1 MGDKSDNIGG
11 IKGAGEKTLL
21 KYIPELSESSVLIDT
36 NFIAQKY
43 QDVKKKPKLVET
55 ILENEDVVERNLELM
70 QLRDVNIS
78 TDSKMKIVHK
88 LDTVKAD
95 LRKMDLTK
103 LMIRS
108 KILSNFPNYDI
119 WLTTTFA
126 PLTRFINGSD
136 SSKS

>member
-1 MGDKSDNIGG
+1 
-11 IKGAGEKTLL
+11 LVQ
-21 KYIPELSESSVLIDT
+21 SSIIVDT
-36 NFIAQKY
+36 KFIAQKY
-43 QDVKKKPKLVET
+43 QDIKKKPKLVET
-55 ILENEDVVERNLELM
+55 ILENEDIVDRNLQLM

-78 TDSKMKIVHK
+78 VDSKMKIVHK
-88 LDTVKAD
+88 LDIVKSD

-108 KILSNFPNYDI
+108 KIMSNFPNYDI
-119 WLTTTFA
+119 WLTTSFA